1 VPVPIALRAALL
13 AAWGTAY
20 LQDAASLE
28 LAVAEV
34 EGEDEPH
41 LWTREPTAGPDEI
54 GEGLATLKAEGVSAL
69 RLSLPV
75 PGDPLGLTGPV
86 ETNLAALAAGEAVV
100 TVGDRGSSWAGPHG
114 CRAIVP
120 SITAFGTPGDRGHC
134 VTWRSMPAASTLPD
148 VPVLGEADRELT
160 QAMREATAAL
170 ASLSA
175 QSWRPG
181 TAQTV
186 DRLRGSGRDLR
197 LPHNVG
203 ARADSLVRRAI
214 SVLTMLEAARADDG
228 DAITAHVAH
237 ARSASLAPLDRAAR
251 RAVVAAVSPDHQ
263 HARRPSSTP
272 AFPPR

>member
-1 VPVPIALRAALL
+1 MPVPIALRAALL

-20 LQDAASLE
+20 LQDSASLE

-34 EGEDEPH
+34 ERDDEPH
-41 LWTREPTAGPDEI
+41 LWTCEPTAGPDEI
-54 GEGLATLKAEGVSAL
+54 GDGLAELKADGVSAL

-75 PGDPLGLTGPV
+75 PGDPLGLSGPV

-100 TVGDRGSSWAGPHG
+100 TVGDRGTSWAGPHI

-120 SITAFGTPGDRGHC
+120 SVTAFGTPGDRGHC
-134 VTWRSMPAASTLPD
+134 VTWRCMAAASTLPD
-148 VPVLGEADRELT
+148 VPMLGEADRELA
-160 QAMREATAAL
+160 QAMREATTAL
-170 ASLSA
+170 ASLNQ
-175 QSWRPG
+175 QSWRPS
-181 TAQTV
+181 TTQTV
-186 DRLRGSGRDLR
+186 GRLRESERDLR
-197 LPHNVG
+197 LPHHVG

-214 SVLTMLEAARADDG
+214 SVLTMLEAAQADDG
-228 DAITAHVAH
+228 DAISAHVAH

-251 RAVVAAVSPDHQ
+251 RAIVAAVSPDHR